1 MPELPEVETI
11 VRRLDEVVPGRR
23 VERVEILRANI
34 VRGTPR
40 RFARALEGATV
51 GRVRRRA
58 KYIVAELDDG
68 RMWVTHLRMSGRYL
82 VLPPATAD
90 NGGSRAPGRDP
101 VEPGARLTRR
111 IADAAHLPAYTR
123 AVFTLDEGTRMLYID
138 ARTLGGMEILSASEW
153 GDRSA
158 ALGPEPLEPGFTPEV
173 LLERLAT
180 SRQPVKPFLLDQ
192 TRIAGI
198 GNIYAVEAL
207 WRARVSP
214 RRRARNVGPV
224 RAARL
229 HRAIVD
235 VLEESLGRSGT
246 SLGATYLDY
255 TDGDGEPGR
264 FYELLDVYDRE
275 GRPCRRCG
283 TLIRR
288 VVQAQRSTYYCPGC
302 QR

>member
-11 VRRLDEVVPGRR
+11 VRRLSEAVPGRR
-23 VERVEILRANI
+23 VERAEILRANV

-40 RFARALEGATV
+40 RFARELEGATV
-51 GRVRRRA
+51 ERVRRRA
-58 KYIVAELDDG
+58 KLIAAELDDG
-68 RMWVTHLRMSGRYL
+68 RVWVTHLRMSGRYL
-82 VLPPATAD
+82 VVPESRRNGRSLERARGGRGRVSEAAD
-90 NGGSRAPGRDP
+90 
-101 VEPGARLTRR
+101 
-111 IADAAHLPAYTR
+111 LPAYTR
-123 AVFTLDEGTRMLYID
+123 AVFTLDDGTRLLYID
-138 ARTLGGMEILSASEW
+138 ARTLGGMELLRRDEW
-153 GDRSA
+153 EARSA

-198 GNIYAVEAL
+198 GNIYAVEVL

-214 RRRARNVGPV
+214 RRRARNVGPI
-224 RAARL
+224 RARRL

-235 VLEESLGRSGT
+235 VLEEALGRSGT

-255 TDGDGEPGR
+255 ADGDGEPGD
-264 FYELLDVYDRE
+264 FYEFLNVYDRE
-275 GRPCRRCG
+275 GLPCPRCG
-283 TLIRR
+283 TAIRR
-288 VVQAQRSTYYCPGC
+288 IVQAQRSTYYCPEC

>member
-11 VRRLDEVVPGRR
+11 VRRLSETVPGRR
-23 VERVEILRANI
+23 VERAEILRAN
-34 VRGTPR
+34 VVKGTPR

-51 GRVRRRA
+51 ERVRRRA
-58 KYIVAELDDG
+58 KFIAAELDDG
-68 RMWVTHLRMSGRYL
+68 RVWVTHLRMSGRYL
-82 VLPPATAD
+82 VQPAGRRRNGRAAPRVPDTA
-90 NGGSRAPGRDP
+90 G
-101 VEPGARLTRR
+101 
-111 IADAAHLPAYTR
+111 LPAYTR
-123 AVFTLDEGTRMLYID
+123 AVFTLDDGTRLLYID
-138 ARTLGGMEILSASEW
+138 ARTLGGMELLSAADWEA
-153 GDRSA
+153 RSA

-173 LLERLAT
+173 LVARLAT

-207 WRARVSP
+207 WRAGVSP

-224 RAARL
+224 RARRL

-235 VLEESLGRSGT
+235 VLEEALGRSGT

-255 TDGDGEPGR
+255 ADGDGEPGG
-264 FYELLDVYDRE
+264 FYELLNVYDRE
-275 GRPCRRCG
+275 GLPCPRCG
-283 TLIRR
+283 TSIRR
-288 VVQAQRSTYYCPGC
+288 IVQAQRSTYYCPGC